1 MKSGLWVV
9 ALALAAA
16 VPEAPGWAQIS
27 GEQDIQIA
35 DVEVLRRAVEDLRAA
50 MLRPGERVEG
60 WDRGGAN
67 PDAELRARGE
77 GYFFLNRD
85 SEGTSVGII
94 TQRPLSDFAP
104 ADWRIVDSYGSLDE
118 TLPSPQLDFIHLS
131 PRYVVGSR
139 TQFERRRDVDCTM
152 GFSGALLY
160 ELPDAP
166 ATPGD
171 ESIPIMWR
179 LLILALEG
187 QEICVRT
194 EGSAATGYRGRVFLP
209 DGTELPEL
217 SDPDGVTMIVPA
229 APIDQLLVAP
239 VPDGTRPAV

>member
-1 MKSGLWVV
+1 MQRGWWLIF
-9 ALALAAA
+9 LAFCAA
-16 VPEAPGWAQIS
+16 VPAAPAAAQVS
-27 GEQDIQIA
+27 GEQDVQIA
-35 DVEVLRRAVEDLRAA
+35 DVEVLRQAVAELRAT
-50 MLRPGERVEG
+50 MLRPGERVPG

-77 GYFFLNRD
+77 SFFFLNRGLD
-85 SEGTSVGII
+85 GTSVGII

-118 TLPSPQLDFIHLS
+118 ALPSPQLDFVHLS
-131 PRYVVGSR
+131 PRYVMGTR
-139 TQFERRRDVDCTM
+139 TQFQRRRDVDCTP

-160 ELPDAP
+160 EVPNAP
-166 ATPGD
+166 ASPDDDT
-171 ESIPIMWR
+171 IPIMFR

-194 EGSAATGYRGRVFLP
+194 EGSAASGYRGRMFLP

-217 SDPDGVTMIVPA
+217 EDPDGVTLIVPA
-229 APIDQLLVAP
+229 APIDQLLVPPNPDDDRPP
-239 VPDGTRPAV
+239 V